1 MDDQKTPLGARGQG
15 GPVLGDLAAPKL
27 GPHAVRLFT
36 LGWIEAAPIEQHG
49 SSRANQGQGQL
60 KDEGNHSHGASYGEI
75 ALVAVIG
82 VAPDE
87 LRALGDDVEAT
98 AEPRL

>member
-1 MDDQKTPLGARGQG
+1 M
-15 GPVLGDLAAPKL
+15 LGDFAAPEL
-27 GPHAVRLFT
+27 GSDAEGLLT
-36 LGWIEAAPIEQHG
+36 LGWIEGAPIEQHG

-60 KDEGNHSHGASYGEI
+60 EDEGNHSHSASYGEI

-82 VAPDE
+82 IAPDE

-98 AEPRL
+98 AEPGL